1 MEPYL
6 NVLISTCDE
15 RIEQVKEVILDYRPD
30 IQYIIAHQYST
41 ESWQVI
47 PPELLRE
54 DILVSPIPGKGVTR
68 SRNHA
73 LRLATAPVCLFADDD
88 VRYTSDYFD
97 RVIAHFKQDETL
109 DVALFQ
115 IKTRPGEPPYKI
127 YPNKSFQL
135 KGSLPYYISTVEI
148 ACRTDRIKQT
158 AIRFDE
164 RFGAGQPLLVGS
176 EDSIF
181 IHDCLRKGL
190 TVRFFPEYV
199 VEHPY
204 ESTVKSLPPF
214 DIRRTSMLGAYDARL
229 HGRKAIGNAYYVTL
243 KYLPKL
249 LIARKNPFQ
258 YLQERL
264 TAARYILTTNKD
276 FLNDS
281 EPSAS

>member
-1 MEPYL
+1 MEPHL
-6 NVLISTCDE
+6 NILISTCDD
-15 RIEQVKEVILDYRPD
+15 RIEKVKEVILDYRAD
-30 IQYIIAHQYST
+30 VRYIISHQYS
-41 ESWQVI
+41 EEKYQVT
-47 PPELLRE
+47 PPELMRE
-54 DILVSPIPGKGVTR
+54 DILVSHIPGKGVTR

-73 LRLATAPVCLFADDD
+73 LRLATAPISLFADDD
-88 VRYTSDYFD
+88 VRYTHDYFD
-97 RVIAHFKQDETL
+97 RVIAHFKQNEAL

-148 ACRTDRIKQT
+148 ACRTDRIKQA

-181 IHDCLRKGL
+181 IHDCLKKGL

-204 ESTVKSLPPF
+204 ESTIKSLSPF
-214 DIRRTSMLGAYDARL
+214 DMRRTSMLGAYDARI
-229 HGRKAIGNAYYVTL
+229 HGRKALGNAYFTTL

-249 LIARKNPFQ
+249 LRYRKNPFH

-264 TAARYILTTNKD
+264 SAVRYILTTNHRV
-276 FLNDS
+276 NNHS
-281 EPSAS
+281 EPIDS